1 MTASWWVMPRDPGLD
16 PNHVL
21 GMTLNQA
28 SRRWR
33 VENYPATQF
42 HTREAAEEY
51 AVLCRCAGLEAKI
64 VPSSQDLDERAY
76 QEYRKEQS

>member
-1 MTASWWVMPRDPGLD
+1 MTASYWVMPRDPALN
-16 PNHVL
+16 PRHVL
-21 GMTLNQA
+21 GMTVDQA

-51 AVLCRCAGLEAKI
+51 AVLCRCAGLEVRI
-64 VPSSQDLDERAY
+64 VPSAEVLDEQAY
-76 QEYRKEQS
+76 QEYRQQS